1 MRCDPAAAW
10 LAMLGSR
17 TRFTNS
23 TRRVH
28 ILRLRSGRRSPPPSP
43 GALGLPTGCGAGSTP
58 AKRGACPGPSRRRPF
73 SVPSRRT
80 ARKRG
85 AAPRWHAGPVWARV
99 VVAED
104 MGKRYHAQPKPR
116 VGPAPRGGGRDR
128 EPGRLRLVAE
138 RGVAHQR
145 FEAAQRLALLGRA
158 SGDKPRASATSV
170 QVGDNH
176 KPQAGVPG
184 RLRAALLRS
193 RRVSSRGLFAE

>member
-23 TRRVH
+23 TRPVH

-43 GALGLPTGCGAGSTP
+43 GAFGLPTGCGAGSTP

-85 AAPRWHAGPVWARV
+85 AAPRWRAGPVRRV
-99 VVAED
+99 AVEELRALERILAQEPVGAAVDELDGVVALELAE
-104 MGKRYHAQPKPR
+104 RPR
-116 VGPAPRGGGRDR
+116 VAVDAD
-128 EPGRLRLVAE
+128 V
-138 RGVAHQR
+138 VQR
-145 FEAAQRLALLGRA
+145 RRLAPHSRLASSGRIDRSAIYGFFMRLPIPGEQLRVGIRA
-158 SGDKPRASATSV
+158 SCCHSV
-170 QVGDNH
+170 AI
-176 KPQAGVPG
+176 PI
-184 RLRAALLRS
+184 
-193 RRVSSRGLFAE
+193 